1 MFHCP
6 YWFPQTPILG
16 TPYVV
21 LMGFCAFLG
30 AALPCPPL
38 WGEEE
43 EEEEEGRKKEERK
56 RKREERKERG
66 IREGGE
72 REKE

>member
-1 MFHCP
+1 
-6 YWFPQTPILG
+6 
-16 TPYVV
+16 
-21 LMGFCAFLG
+21 MGPLPLSPLFWGPPG